1 MKLSRKHPQP
11 SNGWHCAVLA
21 DIEDLGM
28 QDSAFGEKHTLRL
41 TFLVDEKD
49 PNGELFR
56 ITDLCSAS
64 PHVESKLTKYARVL
78 LGGDPGDDLETEDL
92 LGRCCRLETEV
103 KANIKGKAYAR
114 IIASAPLQPGES
126 GPAIP
131 LNFQRAGKRP
141 AQTTRLSSA
150 QRRPPEARPN

>member
-56 ITDLCSAS
+56 VTDLCSAS
-64 PHVESKLTKYARVL
+64 PHVDSKLTRYARVL
-78 LGGDPGDDLETEDL
+78 LGCDPGDELETEEL
-92 LGRCCRLETEV
+92 LRRCCRLETEV
-103 KANIKGKAYAR
+103 KANLKGKGYPR
-114 IIASAPLQPGES
+114 IIASAPLQPEES

-131 LNFQRAGKRP
+131 LNFQRAGNRP
-141 AQTTRLSSA
+141 PRTTGLSSA
-150 QRRPPEARPN
+150 QRGTPEARPN